1 MPHSN
6 QGLKIPKDIVLE
18 LSPLIDVICR
28 DLSLALL
35 QCTQVVVDEDVSF
48 LAKLHETVQ
57 AFEHGYKAWQG
68 NNDLHVNQVMKAC
81 FC

>member
-6 QGLKIPKDIVLE
+6 QGLKIPEDITLE
-18 LSPLIDVICR
+18 LGLLIDVICH

-35 QCTQVVVDEDVSF
+35 QCTQVVADENVSF
-48 LAKLHETVQ
+48 LAKLYETVQ
-57 AFEHGYKAWQG
+57 ARQG